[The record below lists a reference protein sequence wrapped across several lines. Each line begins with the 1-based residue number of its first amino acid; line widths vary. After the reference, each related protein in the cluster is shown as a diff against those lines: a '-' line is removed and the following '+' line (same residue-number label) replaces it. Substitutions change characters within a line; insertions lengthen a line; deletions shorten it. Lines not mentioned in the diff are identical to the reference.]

1 MQKVIWRQIY
11 SLAIWN
17 VIVMCIIIF
26 FGQAMFNLNYEAST
40 STADNNDTYTAPCG
54 LQVRTVQG
62 LMANEKLQHLTI
74 IFNTFVFLC
83 FFNLIN
89 CRTVGVK
96 DFNVFT
102 SFFNN
107 PMFLFILALIFV
119 MQVVWINYINFILG
133 TTQIDAKNFWTSIV
147 WGSTSLAVSA
157 LVKATPADW
166 VEKVPVK
173 IDEDKPMGEDS
184 SLMKMYNDKAKGKV
198 STATRGNS
206 TAQINEDDEYRSEV
220 SENYSN

>member
-1 MQKVIWRQIY
+1 
-11 SLAIWN
+11 
-17 VIVMCIIIF
+17 
-26 FGQAMFNLNYEAST
+26 
-40 STADNNDTYTAPCG
+40 
-54 LQVRTVQG
+54 
-62 LMANEKLQHLTI
+62 MANEKLQHLTI

-89 CRTVGVK
+89 CRTVGAK
-96 DFNVFT
+96 DFNVFA

-147 WGSTSLAVSA
+147 WGSTALAVSA
-157 LVKATPADW
+157 IVKATPAEW
-166 VEKVPVK
+166 VEKIPVK

-198 STATRGNS
+198 STATRGND
-206 TAQINEDDEYRSEV
+206 QP
-220 SENYSN
+220 